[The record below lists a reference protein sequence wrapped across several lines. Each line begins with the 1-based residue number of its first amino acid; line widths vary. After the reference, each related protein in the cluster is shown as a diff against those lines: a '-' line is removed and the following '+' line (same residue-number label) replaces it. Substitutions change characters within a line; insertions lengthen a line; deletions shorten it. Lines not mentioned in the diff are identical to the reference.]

1 MRNDHLFVHAFPY
14 PAASRTMNPTT
25 PPTSDQHAS
34 NAAPECA
41 AWSPDS
47 WQTRTVAHAVEY
59 PNDEALS
66 AAMTDLRA
74 FPPLV
79 TSWEIERLR
88 SHLVDAEA
96 GKRFLL
102 QGGDCAEL
110 LTECRP
116 EPITNKLKILL
127 QMSLVLVHG
136 VKKPIIRVGR
146 FAGQYA
152 KPRSSPMEPGT
163 LPSGEQAEL
172 PSYFGDAVNGAA
184 FTPESRIPDPQRLV
198 QAYQHSAMTLNFIRS
213 LLDGGFADMH
223 HPEYWDLSFFEHA
236 DLSPQRRDE
245 YRRISQSLAEA
256 LEFME
261 AIGEARVDELTRV
274 EFFTSHEG
282 LNLHYEAA
290 QTRLVPR
297 RPHHYNLSTHLPWI
311 GERTRAL
318 DGAHIEYFRGIANPV
333 GVKVGPK
340 ADPDEVVELT
350 RVLNPANEPGKLVLI
365 ARMGAANV
373 AQSLPP
379 IVEAVAAADRR
390 CLWIS
395 DPMHGNGIV
404 TQSGV
409 KTRAFNSIASEL
421 TGAIDV
427 FDALG
432 TTRREGEEQPVAHLG
447 GVHFELTGDD
457 VTECTGG
464 ASGVTEEALGV
475 RYDSLCDPR
484 LNYQQSL
491 ELALILA
498 RRLSAH

>member
-1 MRNDHLFVHAFPY
+1 
-14 PAASRTMNPTT
+14 MN
-25 PPTSDQHAS
+25 PPTSSTPPQHSPPAKPGAS
-34 NAAPECA
+34 DSGALTNAG
-41 AWSPDS
+41 WSPTS
-47 WQTRTVAHAVEY
+47 WQARPVAHAVNY
-59 PNDEALS
+59 PDDAGLA
-66 AAMTDLRA
+66 AAMAELRA
-74 FPPLV
+74 LPPLV

-88 SHLVDAEA
+88 SHLADAEA

-110 LTECRP
+110 LSECRP

-136 VKKPIIRVGR
+136 TKRPIIRVGR

-152 KPRSSPMEPGT
+152 KPRSSPMERGT
-163 LPSGEQAEL
+163 LPSGETAEL
-172 PSYFGDAVNGAA
+172 PSYFGDAINGAA
-184 FTPESRIPDPQRLV
+184 FTPEARTPDPDRLV
-198 QAYQHSAMTLNFIRS
+198 QAYKHSAMTLNFIRS

-236 DLSPQRRDE
+236 DLSPQSRDE

-282 LNLHYEAA
+282 LNLFYESA

-297 RPHHYNLSTHLPWI
+297 RPQHYNLSTHLPWI
-311 GERTRAL
+311 GERTRNL
-318 DGAHIEYFRGIANPV
+318 DGAHVEYFRGIANPV
-333 GVKVGPK
+333 GVKIGPK
-340 ADPDEVVELT
+340 ADPAEVVELT
-350 RVLNPANEPGKLVLI
+350 RALNPANEPGKLVLI

-373 AQSLPP
+373 ATALPP
-379 IVEAVAAADRR
+379 IVEAVASADRR

-409 KTRAFNSIASEL
+409 KTRAFESIAAEL
-421 TGAIDV
+421 TGAIDA
-427 FDALG
+427 FESLG
-432 TTRREGEEQPVAHLG
+432 TTQRDGQRQPAARLG

-457 VTECTGG
+457 VTECMGG
-464 ASGVTEEALGV
+464 ASGITEEALGV

-498 RRLSAH
+498 RRLSRH